1 MKNGYKVGLK
11 GTQECKA
18 PKAQGSEKKPV
29 VRKGGDL
36 RAKSGK

>member
-1 MKNGYKVGLK
+1 MKSSYKVSLK

-18 PKAQGSEKKPV
+18 PKPQGSGKKPV

-36 RAKSGK
+36 RTKGGK

>member
-11 GTQECKA
+11 GAQECKA
-18 PKAQGSEKKPV
+18 PGAQGSGKKPV

-36 RAKSGK
+36 RAKGGK